1 MDSSVFSESVK
12 MRLVIWLSLLSKACD
27 YLVVCEKYYKKLLE
41 SEETITGGSYYIND
55 NKRTYSDYWTIEKG
69 LSEAAVIAIENVLSQ
84 SGYGNDNIAGNLAD
98 EIKTAR
104 EELLKRASIKL
115 EFSDY
120 EDFEKYRS
128 SIENLRSKII
138 AHYDATAAEYREVP
152 EVIAQLKMP
161 SAVFSLEEI
170 TKLKEY
176 VIALLSSLKDILSE
190 YLP

>member
-1 MDSSVFSESVK
+1 MDNSVFSESVK
-12 MRLVIWLSLLSKACD
+12 MRLAIWLSLLSKACD

-41 SEETITGGSYYIND
+41 SEETIVGGTYYIND
-55 NKRTYSDYWTIEKG
+55 SKRTYSDYWTIEKG

-98 EIKTAR
+98 EIKAVR
-104 EELLKRASIKL
+104 EELLKRAVIKL

-128 SIENLRSKII
+128 SIENLRCKII
-138 AHYDATAAEYREVP
+138 AHYDATAAEYRRESEV
-152 EVIAQLKMP
+152 VSHMKMP

-176 VIALLSSLKDILSE
+176 ASALLSALKDILSE
-190 YLP
+190 HKP